1 MKILFI
7 SPVGALFSGAEI
19 SIVHLMSH
27 LVKQGYEVHNVIPDL
42 SPTPD
47 LAYLNAME
55 KNGIKLHQLKNLNW
69 WWEGAPY
76 VFTGNEGA
84 MKAYQYQNVAEVRNI
99 IRENNIEL
107 IVSNTVNVFQGAIAA
122 TFEKVPHY
130 YIIHEFPFG
139 EFEYYKDKI
148 EIINNLSD
156 KIFAVEGELY
166 KTLLDY
172 FPEDKLVSFI
182 PYTDVKQE
190 ELATGENIRLI
201 SLGGINERKNQL
213 ELIKAYHSLNHD
225 RLELIFIGGW
235 DDEYKHLCDDYIFEN
250 SIQNVQ
256 FLGYQENPW
265 QYVTNKDILVLTSKL
280 ETFGLV
286 FVEAILNGVPAIVS
300 DNLGHLS
307 VEKSF
312 HAGRFYPLG
321 HIEKLTEKILYAIEH
336 FETLKAEAE
345 SKKVEAQKIY
355 QLENVSKIFL
365 DSFKDIDHLYEKKD
379 LSQLG
384 AFFDVTFPPQLLE
397 GWKKDYLILELKS
410 GTEVVPKKLD
420 LSDAK
425 DETLDVSNYERIKIQ
440 VPKALSFERL
450 ELVNLETN
458 NQLEEVACQDILKN
472 HLTFFLSKDS
482 YIEFDVVGNDEV
494 VLSYKQSRIDFL
506 MDMFVQLQG
515 KLAISEKE
523 KEEFAHRY
531 HSVVHSRRWT
541 IPTRIINFFSKGKK

>member
-55 KNGIKLHQLKNLNW
+55 KNGIKLHQLKTINW

-76 VFTGNEGA
+76 VFTGNNGA

-107 IVSNTVNVFQGAIAA
+107 VVSNTVNVFQGAIAA
-122 TFEKVPHY
+122 AFEKVPHY
-130 YIIHEFPFG
+130 YIVHEFPFG
-139 EFEYYKDKI
+139 EFEYYKYKI
-148 EIINNLSD
+148 GIIDNLSD

-172 FPEDKLVSFI
+172 FPEDKLVPFI

-190 ELATGENIRLI
+190 ELSPGENIRLL

-213 ELIKAYHSLNHD
+213 ELIKAYHSLNLNH
-225 RLELIFIGGW
+225 LELIFIGGW
-235 DDEYKHLCDDYIFEN
+235 DEDYKRLCDDYILKN
-250 SIQNVQ
+250 KIQNIQ

-265 QYVTNKDILVLTSKL
+265 QYVTNKDILILPSKI

-300 DNLGHLS
+300 DNLGHFS

-312 HAGRFYPLG
+312 HTGTFYPLG
-321 HIEKLTEKILYAIEH
+321 HIEKLTEKISYAIEH
-336 FETLKAEAE
+336 FETLKAEAK

-355 QLENVSKIFL
+355 QIENVSKIFL
-365 DSFKDIDHLYEKKD
+365 DSFKDIEYLYEKKD

-384 AFFDVTFPPQLLE
+384 DFFDVTFPPQLLE

-410 GTEVVPKKLD
+410 GTEVITQKLD

-425 DETLDVSNYERIKIQ
+425 DETLDVSNYEKMKIQ
-440 VPKALSFERL
+440 VPKAISFERL
-450 ELVNLETN
+450 ELINPETN

-472 HLTFFLSKDS
+472 HLTSFLSNDS
-482 YIEFDVVGNDEV
+482 YIEFNVAGIEEIC
-494 VLSYKQSRIDFL
+494 LSYKKANNDNLFEMIG
-506 MDMFVQLQG
+506 QLQG
-515 KLAISEKE
+515 KLATSEKE
-523 KEEFAHRY
+523 KEDFAHRY